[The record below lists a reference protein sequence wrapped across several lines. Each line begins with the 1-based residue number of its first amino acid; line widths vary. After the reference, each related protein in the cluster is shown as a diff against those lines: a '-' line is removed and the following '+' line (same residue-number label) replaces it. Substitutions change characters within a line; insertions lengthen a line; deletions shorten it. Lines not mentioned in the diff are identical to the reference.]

1 MDLKDIIKLIGSLA
15 FISAILTVVVFILN
29 YKYKEFLKKIL
40 NGKLSHL
47 QLHKILGGTT
57 IILGTIH
64 GLAMALAFPTVL
76 KKYSG
81 ISGIVL
87 LSLFYILGALPF
99 VVKKVPVKYKKNVLK
114 SHKILGG
121 IIFGFIII
129 HISF

>member
-1 MDLKDIIKLIGSLA
+1 
-15 FISAILTVVVFILN
+15 
-29 YKYKEFLKKIL
+29 
-40 NGKLSHL
+40 
-47 QLHKILGGTT
+47 
-57 IILGTIH
+57 
-64 GLAMALAFPTVL
+64 MALAFPTVL

-121 IIFGFIII
+121 IIFIFIII